1 MPQKGLENKGF
12 SNRNPQG
19 GLCPLEENWK
29 FQGVYTAG
37 TYQFNLCFNKKKA

>member
-1 MPQKGLENKGF
+1 LENKGF
-12 SNRNPQG
+12 SNWNPQR

-37 TYQFNLCFNKKKA
+37 TYQFNLYLNKKKA